1 MRVRDPGWPLIT
13 EQTLLNRSHRMLV
26 AFEVAS
32 KVSVGI
38 QRHRDWAM
46 SYDRLNPIW
55 SQPQL
60 NH

>member
-13 EQTLLNRSHRMLV
+13 EQTLLNCSHRMLV

-38 QRHRDWAM
+38 QRHRD
-46 SYDRLNPIW
+46 
-55 SQPQL
+55 
-60 NH
+60 